1 MWDRLLAQTGVL
13 LNGTDQLAAQPPEV
27 VAMPVAGLAR
37 QAEIEQLLQE
47 RCEAGDDLLAG
58 RDVAIL
64 VAPTACPLGQFR
76 HELGQCWR
84 YASGLFAGSFF
95 PMQLITLLNHCQ
107 RFPGFVYE
115 RARLVAQTIEIDVRP
130 RQGSK
135 PVCSGCQQRASTYDH
150 LGLRRFEFVPLWGFM
165 VVLLYRMR
173 RVACPACGVKVEQ
186 VPWGCGK
193 HQLTTA
199 YMVFLAHWAKK
210 LSWRETARSFHTSWE
225 KVCQAVEYVVT
236 WGLSQRTLGPICAIG
251 VDEIQYAK
259 GHKYLTLVYQI
270 DAGMTRLLWIGKERT
285 MESFGQFFDM
295 IGQELAA
302 KIQFVCSDMWQP
314 YLRVIRERCGNALN
328 ILDRFHIVAKL
339 NEALDDVR
347 AAEARRLTQDGYQ
360 PVLKKSRWCLLKRKS
375 NLSGTQRLRLR
386 DLLRYNLK
394 TVRAYLLKED
404 FQQLWD
410 YDSPTWAGK
419 FLDDWCR
426 QVMYS
431 RIEPMKKVA
440 KTLRRHRD
448 LILNYFRAR
457 KQFSSGIIEGLNN
470 KVKVTMRK
478 AYGFRTFRVTELA
491 LYHALGRLPEPQLT
505 HRFY

>member
-1 MWDRLLAQTGVL
+1 
-13 LNGTDQLAAQPPEV
+13 
-27 VAMPVAGLAR
+27 
-37 QAEIEQLLQE
+37 
-47 RCEAGDDLLAG
+47 
-58 RDVAIL
+58 
-64 VAPTACPLGQFR
+64 
-76 HELGQCWR
+76 
-84 YASGLFAGSFF
+84 
-95 PMQLITLLNHCQ
+95 MQLITLLNHCQ

-130 RQGSK
+130 RRGSK
-135 PVCSGCQQRASTYDH
+135 PICSGCQQRASTYDH

-173 RVACPACGVKVEQ
+173 RVACPTCGVKVEQ
-186 VPWGCGK
+186 IPWGCGK

-210 LSWRETARSFHTSWE
+210 LSWQETARSFHTSWE

-236 WGLSQRTLGPICAIG
+236 WGLSQRVLGSIRAIG

-295 IGQELAA
+295 IGQELAV
-302 KIQFVCSDMWQP
+302 KIEFVCSDMWQP
-314 YLRVIRERCGNALN
+314 YLRVIRERCTNALN

-347 AAEARRLTQDGYQ
+347 TAEARRLAQDGYQ
-360 PVLKKSRWCLLKRKS
+360 PVLKKSRWCLLKRKT
-375 NLSGTQRLRLR
+375 NLSGPQRIRLR

-419 FLDDWCR
+419 FLDSWCR

-457 KQFSSGIIEGLNN
+457 KRFSSGVIEGLNN

-478 AYGFRTFRVTELA
+478 AYGFRTFRATELA
-491 LYHALGRLPEPQLT
+491 LYHALGKLPEPQFT